1 MAQTELTP
9 RRLIPEDQVYRQVF
23 DAEVSFDS
31 FVAAQTS
38 RLTVWELTAEILMYG
53 VDRNGGL

>member
-9 RRLIPEDQVYRQVF
+9 RRLIPEDEVYRQVF

-31 FVAAQTS
+31 
-38 RLTVWELTAEILMYG
+38 L
-53 VDRNGGL
+53 